1 MTSWHDDYKKLDL
14 LNGKISFILEDDEDM
29 IEIHYRDGMLIDV
42 GYIELLN
49 AYFITVVTDDT
60 AQGWKNP
67 LEEIK
72 VVDKTALVDKIQETI
87 YKYRVKMNTKNV
99 SKTKIAF
106 FVLLLHL
113 AYAALFAVFMWIA
126 GLLEVPCD
134 RDGIYVVFS
143 GISIALLCLYPFAA
157 TGINA
162 TSVFFQFLALK
173 NNESKIKN
181 IAMLVTAILY
191 EVAMLMCFAW
201 FWEGAMGV

>member
-1 MTSWHDDYKKLDL
+1 MTSWHDDYKKLNL

-42 GYIELLN
+42 GYIEPLN
-49 AYFITVVTDDT
+49 AYFITVVTDDN

-113 AYAALFAVFMWIA
+113 AYAVLFAVFMSSA

-134 RDGIYVVFS
+134 RDGIYVVFA

-162 TSVFFQFLALK
+162 ISVFFQFLALR
-173 NNESKIKN
+173 NNESKFKN
-181 IAMLVTAILY
+181 LAMMVTAILY
-191 EVAMLMCFAW
+191 EAVVLVFFAW

>member
-1 MTSWHDDYKKLDL
+1 MNSWHDDYKKLNL
-14 LNGKISFILEDDEDM
+14 LNGKITFILEDDEDM

-42 GYIELLN
+42 AYIERLN

-72 VVDKTALVDKIQETI
+72 IENKTALVDKIQETI
-87 YKYRVKMNTKNV
+87 YKYRGEMNTKNI

-113 AYAALFAVFMWIA
+113 VYAALFAVFMWIA
-126 GLLEVPCD
+126 GLLEVPCNW
-134 RDGIYVVFS
+134 DGIYVVFS
-143 GISIALLCLYPFAA
+143 VISIALLCLYPFVA

-162 TSVFFQFLALK
+162 TSIVFQILALR

-181 IAMLVTAILY
+181 IAMLVTATLY
-191 EVAMLMCFAW
+191 EVAVIVCFAW
-201 FWEGAMGV
+201 FWQGAMGV